1 VPRELELKYSSL
13 EGRVPDLEQL
23 SAALSALGVQV
34 RPGGTHHQVD
44 VYFDDGALSLERSGL
59 ALRVR
64 TAAGAR
70 VATVKSRGD
79 AVAGVFE
86 REELEAPLPPT
97 PAGDRDLGPVP
108 LPPAVAQRLEGMVDL
123 GKLGPR
129 LEIATTR
136 ELFLLERGGRPLAEL
151 SFDEVSCR
159 PPHERGDASLIRSA
173 EFSEVEVEA
182 APGTSEADL
191 RAIGEA
197 LESLTP
203 LVLGSASKLERAASL
218 LAPFQ

>member
-13 EGRVPDLEQL
+13 EGRVPDLEEL
-23 SAALSALGVQV
+23 SAVLSALGVQV
-34 RPGGTHHQVD
+34 RPGGTRHQVD
-44 VYFDDGALSLERSGL
+44 VYFDDGARSLERSGL

-64 TAAGAR
+64 TAAGTR

-86 REELEAPLPPT
+86 RQELEAPLPPT
-97 PAGDRDLGPVP
+97 TAGSGAAELVPWPPV
-108 LPPAVAQRLEGMVDL
+108 VARRLEGMVDMQEL
-123 GKLGPR
+123 VPR
-129 LEIATTR
+129 LEIATSR
-136 ELFLLERGGRPLAEL
+136 ELFVLERGGLNVAEL
-151 SFDEVSCR
+151 SFDEVSCQPAR
-159 PPHERGDASLIRSA
+159 ERDADSLIQSA